1 MAVYSRAYDEKFPVV
16 CMDEK
21 PVQFFEE
28 ARKSFRSE
36 HTGICYEDNE
46 YIRNGTCSIFLFT
59 EPLRG
64 WRYADA
70 QERRRKAD
78 WAKQID
84 WLLTVQY
91 PDAEKVVLVMDNL
104 NTHTIG
110 SLYETFP
117 PEHAFAL
124 ANRLEIHYTPRHG
137 SWLNIAEIEL
147 SALGRQCIGT
157 QRIPDLET
165 LKNLLVPWLLIA
177 ISNNVECLGISPPMM
192 LVQSLDACILYC
204 KFKCY
209 RLLVSAAFLP
219 NCAVLPY
226 IPFVNFRQAEASS
239 RRVLHDTMGQ
249 TDAMV

>member
-91 PDAEKVVLVMDNL
+91 PNAEKVVLVMDNL

-117 PEHAFAL
+117 PEQAFAL

-137 SWLNIAEIEL
+137 SWLKATPHNCVCESQPSFCSTSAVPKTGNTYSIPPFLEL
-147 SALGRQCIGT
+147 
-157 QRIPDLET
+157 
-165 LKNLLVPWLLIA
+165 
-177 ISNNVECLGISPPMM
+177 
-192 LVQSLDACILYC
+192 
-204 KFKCY
+204 
-209 RLLVSAAFLP
+209 
-219 NCAVLPY
+219 
-226 IPFVNFRQAEASS
+226 
-239 RRVLHDTMGQ
+239 
-249 TDAMV
+249 

>member
-1 MAVYSRAYDEKFPVV
+1 MKRREKAFGQSTL
-16 CMDEK
+16 ESATK
-21 PVQFFEE
+21 
-28 ARKSFRSE
+28 
-36 HTGICYEDNE
+36 T
-46 YIRNGTCSIFLFT
+46 T
-59 EPLRG
+59 
-64 WRYADA
+64 RYADA

-117 PEHAFAL
+117 PEQAFAL

-165 LKNLLVPWLLIA
+165 LKNLLVPWATDRNLRQRGVSWHFSID
-177 ISNNVECLGISPPMM
+177 
-192 LVQSLDACILYC
+192 DARTKLRHLYP
-204 KFKCY
+204 
-209 RLLVSAAFLP
+209 VSQ
-219 NCAVLPY
+219 V
-226 IPFVNFRQAEASS
+226 
-239 RRVLHDTMGQ
+239 
-249 TDAMV
+249 

>member
-1 MAVYSRAYDEKFPVV
+1 MEDVLAVYSRAYDERFPVV

-28 ARKSFRSE
+28 ARKSFRSK

-70 QERRRKAD
+70 QETRRKPD

-91 PDAEKVVLVMDNL
+91 PNAEKVVLVMDNL
-104 NTHTIG
+104 NTH
-110 SLYETFP
+110 
-117 PEHAFAL
+117 
-124 ANRLEIHYTPRHG
+124 RHG

-165 LKNLLVPWLLIA
+165 LKNLLVPWATDRNLKQRGV
-177 ISNNVECLGISPPMM
+177 SWHFSTD
-192 LVQSLDACILYC
+192 DARTKLRHLYP
-204 KFKCY
+204 
-209 RLLVSAAFLP
+209 VSQ
-219 NCAVLPY
+219 V
-226 IPFVNFRQAEASS
+226 
-239 RRVLHDTMGQ
+239 
-249 TDAMV
+249 

>member
-1 MAVYSRAYDEKFPVV
+1 MEDVLAVYSRAYDEKFPVV

-165 LKNLLVPWLLIA
+165 LKNLLVPWATDRNLRQRGV
-177 ISNNVECLGISPPMM
+177 SWHFSTD
-192 LVQSLDACILYC
+192 DARTKLRRLY
-204 KFKCY
+204 
-209 RLLVSAAFLP
+209 P
-219 NCAVLPY
+219 VL
-226 IPFVNFRQAEASS
+226 
-239 RRVLHDTMGQ
+239 RV
-249 TDAMV
+249 

>member
-1 MAVYSRAYDEKFPVV
+1 MEDVLAVYSRAYDERFPVV

-28 ARKSFRSE
+28 ARKSFRSK

-70 QERRRKAD
+70 QETRRKPD

-91 PDAEKVVLVMDNL
+91 PNAEKVVLVMDNL

-124 ANRLEIHYTPRHG
+124 ASRPEIHYMPRHG
-137 SWLNIAEIEL
+137 SWLDIAEIEL
-147 SALGRQCIGT
+147 SALSRQCIGT

-165 LKNLLVPWLLIA
+165 LKNLLVPWATDRNLKQRGV
-177 ISNNVECLGISPPMM
+177 SWHFSTD
-192 LVQSLDACILYC
+192 DARTKLRHLYP
-204 KFKCY
+204 
-209 RLLVSAAFLP
+209 VSQ
-219 NCAVLPY
+219 V
-226 IPFVNFRQAEASS
+226 
-239 RRVLHDTMGQ
+239 
-249 TDAMV
+249 

>member
-1 MAVYSRAYDEKFPVV
+1 MYWLCTVALMTKDSLWCAWTRSQCNSLKRLEKAFGQSTL
-16 CMDEK
+16 ESATK
-21 PVQFFEE
+21 TT
-28 ARKSFRSE
+28 STSE
-36 HTGICYEDNE
+36 
-46 YIRNGTCSIFLFT
+46 NGTCSIFLFT

-70 QERRRKAD
+70 QETRRKPD

-91 PDAEKVVLVMDNL
+91 PNAEKIVLVMDNL

-124 ANRLEIHYTPRHG
+124 ASRLEIHYTPRHG

-165 LKNLLVPWLLIA
+165 LKNLLVPWATDRNLKQRGV
-177 ISNNVECLGISPPMM
+177 SWHFSTD
-192 LVQSLDACILYC
+192 DARTKLRRLYP
-204 KFKCY
+204 
-209 RLLVSAAFLP
+209 VSQ
-219 NCAVLPY
+219 V
-226 IPFVNFRQAEASS
+226 
-239 RRVLHDTMGQ
+239 
-249 TDAMV
+249 

>member
-1 MAVYSRAYDEKFPVV
+1 
-16 CMDEK
+16 MDKK

-28 ARKSFRSE
+28 ARKSFRSK

-70 QERRRKAD
+70 QETRRKPD

-91 PDAEKVVLVMDNL
+91 PNAEKVVLLMDNL

-117 PEHAFAL
+117 PKHAFAL
-124 ANRLEIHYTPRHG
+124 ASRPEIHYMPRHG
-137 SWLNIAEIEL
+137 SWLDIAEIEL
-147 SALGRQCIGT
+147 SALSRQCIGT

-165 LKNLLVPWLLIA
+165 LKNLLVPWAADRNLKQHGVSWHFTADNTRTKLRR
-177 ISNNVECLGISPPMM
+177 
-192 LVQSLDACILYC
+192 LYPV
-204 KFKCY
+204 F
-209 RLLVSAAFLP
+209 
-219 NCAVLPY
+219 
-226 IPFVNFRQAEASS
+226 QA
-239 RRVLHDTMGQ
+239 
-249 TDAMV
+249 